1 MTENT
6 AEISPQRAES
16 TGFGSY
22 RAMLRDYERAAEKLR
37 SREQILRQQLRQCRR
52 DKSGCMGAA
61 RRMTELERRLT
72 VLLEEYY
79 DLLDI
84 IRSIRPYAEKEV
96 FA

>member
-22 RAMLRDYERAAEKLR
+22 RAMLRDYEHAAEKLR
-37 SREQILRQQLRQCRR
+37 SREQLLRQQLRQCRR
-52 DKSGCMGAA
+52 DLPNLCAA
-61 RRMTELERRLT
+61 RRITELERRLT
-72 VLLEEYY
+72 VLLDEYY